1 MDWEQADASDKIRMT
16 CSCPYYADGMFCK
29 HCWAAIL
36 CLDQEGVGAGIPGS
50 RKPKL
55 IHEVFSEFIEKANRR
70 ESRFGPT
77 SSAPKAKQ
85 WLKELRSLQGD
96 DFKSGASGRASS
108 TFASLKNTRTAFY
121 ILDIEES
128 RTTGDVVIDFYHQE
142 TLKSGLIGAVKHLRV
157 SRNDIPLYSSSID
170 RELMSLLLAYPN
182 PSRYPGYY
190 ISPTSTQAKS
200 YIPMEIQKDLLEK
213 LTRTGRLYRSPL
225 NYGEFR
231 LDDDSNG
238 AQPLRLDEED
248 PLKLVLSVT
257 KRGAYFDLDGFL
269 VRKGER
275 IPIVEPALCL
285 RTGWVVFDDRI
296 VRLEATDH
304 FDWIAKLRNT
314 GFYSI
319 PEQDGDELVE
329 ALAVLPNCPPIEWPE
344 ELRWKQ
350 EKVTGSPIVV
360 FTAPP
365 INSSTRGILA
375 DLRFTYSD
383 QTISITDKSTTLLD
397 KPNRR
402 MIQRDIDFERISLE
416 KLSSIEGMAP
426 APSEHSKTYPF
437 RIFPNQLTAIVHEI
451 NAWGWRVEAY
461 GKLVRPPAEFK
472 IQVSSGVDWFDLN
485 AKVNYTESF
494 SLTLPALIVAL
505 QRGENL
511 IPLGD
516 GSLGMLPTD
525 WLKKYAPLA
534 QMGAQTQDGFRFN
547 RSQGAILSAWVSTEA
562 EAMSDPEF
570 LDLMHDISKLG
581 KLKPKSPSRSFRGEL
596 RSYQKEGLAW
606 LDFLKRLSFG
616 GILADDMG
624 LGKTIQ
630 VLAHLEAEYVNKSS
644 RPDRPS
650 IVILPK
656 SLLFN
661 WQQESM
667 RFTPKLRVLA
677 YTGQSRSTLLNEIP
691 HHDLVLVTYPILR
704 LDFNE
709 LKKFDFHYVI
719 ADEAQAIKNAESLSH
734 KACCLLRGTHRLAM
748 TGTPVENSIEDLF
761 AMLDFVSPGLLGS
774 SVRQRMSQAATHGKL
789 DTSALDQLAQALKP
803 FILRRTKGQVLKD
816 LPEKTEK
823 ILHCELS
830 AQERKHY
837 VELRDHYR
845 DHLRGEIERRGLA
858 RSKIVILE
866 ALLRLRQAAC
876 HPGLIDKKRIGSES
890 AKVETL
896 IAQLQSVI
904 SEGHKAL
911 VFSQFTSFLDIVEKK
926 LKSEKIRFRRLDGKT
941 GAEERRQRVA
951 EFQEN
956 PTLKIFLIS
965 LKAGGVGLNL
975 TAADY
980 VFILDPWWNPAAES
994 QAIDRTHRI
1003 GQKNKVIAYRLI
1015 AKDTVEEKIVE
1026 LQESKRALAD
1036 AIITADASLLRKM
1049 TAEDIEVLLS

>member
-1 MDWEQADASDKIRMT
+1 
-16 CSCPYYADGMFCK
+16 
-29 HCWAAIL
+29 
-36 CLDQEGVGAGIPGS
+36 
-50 RKPKL
+50 
-55 IHEVFSEFIEKANRR
+55 
-70 ESRFGPT
+70 
-77 SSAPKAKQ
+77 
-85 WLKELRSLQGD
+85 
-96 DFKSGASGRASS
+96 
-108 TFASLKNTRTAFY
+108 
-121 ILDIEES
+121 
-128 RTTGDVVIDFYHQE
+128 
-142 TLKSGLIGAVKHLRV
+142 
-157 SRNDIPLYSSSID
+157 
-170 RELMSLLLAYPN
+170 
-182 PSRYPGYY
+182 
-190 ISPTSTQAKS
+190 
-200 YIPMEIQKDLLEK
+200 
-213 LTRTGRLYRSPL
+213 
-225 NYGEFR
+225 
-231 LDDDSNG
+231 
-238 AQPLRLDEED
+238 
-248 PLKLVLSVT
+248 
-257 KRGAYFDLDGFL
+257 
-269 VRKGER
+269 
-275 IPIVEPALCL
+275 
-285 RTGWVVFDDRI
+285 
-296 VRLEATDH
+296 
-304 FDWIAKLRNT
+304 
-314 GFYSI
+314 
-319 PEQDGDELVE
+319 
-329 ALAVLPNCPPIEWPE
+329 
-344 ELRWKQ
+344 
-350 EKVTGSPIVV
+350 
-360 FTAPP
+360 
-365 INSSTRGILA
+365 
-375 DLRFTYSD
+375 
-383 QTISITDKSTTLLD
+383 
-397 KPNRR
+397 
-402 MIQRDIDFERISLE
+402 
-416 KLSSIEGMAP
+416 
-426 APSEHSKTYPF
+426 
-437 RIFPNQLTAIVHEI
+437 
-451 NAWGWRVEAY
+451 
-461 GKLVRPPAEFK
+461 
-472 IQVSSGVDWFDLN
+472 
-485 AKVNYTESF
+485 
-494 SLTLPALIVAL
+494 
-505 QRGENL
+505 
-511 IPLGD
+511 
-516 GSLGMLPTD
+516 
-525 WLKKYAPLA
+525 
-534 QMGAQTQDGFRFN
+534 
-547 RSQGAILSAWVSTEA
+547 
-562 EAMSDPEF
+562 
-570 LDLMHDISKLG
+570 
-581 KLKPKSPSRSFRGEL
+581 
-596 RSYQKEGLAW
+596 
-606 LDFLKRLSFG
+606 
-616 GILADDMG
+616 
-624 LGKTIQ
+624 
-630 VLAHLEAEYVNKSS
+630 
-644 RPDRPS
+644 
-650 IVILPK
+650 
-656 SLLFN
+656 
-661 WQQESM
+661 
-667 RFTPKLRVLA
+667 
-677 YTGQSRSTLLNEIP
+677 
-691 HHDLVLVTYPILR
+691 VLVTYPILR